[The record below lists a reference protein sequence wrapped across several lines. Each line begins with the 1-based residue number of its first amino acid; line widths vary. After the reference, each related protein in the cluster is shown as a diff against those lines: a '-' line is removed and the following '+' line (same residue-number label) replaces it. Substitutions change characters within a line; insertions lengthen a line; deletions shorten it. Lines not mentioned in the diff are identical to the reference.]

1 MEYSIDGGKMK
12 LNFKFII
19 SIILLLIIFGLCGY
33 FLHPQKSS
41 VVSPLKKSSPIIE
54 KDNYS
59 ILRKNMV
66 NEQIVARNIK
76 DKRVIQALLEV
87 ERHKFVPSHL
97 QPYAYTDQPLPI
109 GEDQTI
115 SQPYIVALMTELLS
129 LTGKEKVLEIGT
141 GSGYQAAI
149 LSKLASKVYTIEI
162 IESLAKKSN
171 NLLNLLGYKN
181 IKVKCGDGYLGWK
194 EFAPYDAI
202 IVTCAPPYIPK
213 PLLDQLNE
221 GGSMVIPVGSF
232 YQQLKLIKKVKG
244 NVQEINIAP
253 VRFVPMT
260 GNYIKK

>member
-1 MEYSIDGGKMK
+1 MK

-19 SIILLLIIFGLCGY
+19 SIILLVIIFGLCCH
-33 FLHPQKSS
+33 FLYPQKSPKI
-41 VVSPLKKSSPIIE
+41 SPLKKSSLVTD
-54 KDNYS
+54 KDKYS

-66 NEQIVARNIK
+66 DEQIADRNIK
-76 DKRVIQALLEV
+76 DKRLIQALLEV

-162 IESLAKKSN
+162 IESLAKKSSN
-171 NLLNLLGYKN
+171 ILNLLGYKN
-181 IKVKCGDGYLGWK
+181 ITVRCGDGYLGWE

-202 IVTCAPPYIPK
+202 IVTCAPPYIPE
-213 PLLDQLNE
+213 PLLNQLKE
-221 GGSMVIPVGSF
+221 GGRMVIPVGSF
-232 YQQLKLIKKVKG
+232 FQQLKLIKKVKG
-244 NVQEINIAP
+244 NIQEVNITP
-253 VRFVPMT
+253 VKFVPMT